1 MSVGERSLT
10 TSSSMNIQGVG
21 GSSTMTSGGPNQS
34 DEQPE
39 PASAMSIFALD
50 YKK

>member
-1 MSVGERSLT
+1 
-10 TSSSMNIQGVG
+10 MNNQGVG
-21 GSSTMTSGGPNQS
+21 GSSTITSGGPNQS

-39 PASAMSIFALD
+39 PASGMSIFALD

>member
-1 MSVGERSLT
+1 
-10 TSSSMNIQGVG
+10 MNTPGVG
-21 GSSTMTSGGPNQS
+21 GSSTITPGGPNQS